1 MEWAG
6 GRAVVALPE
15 HVGALNAGQ
24 VREELLSVIN
34 RGTTTLIA
42 DMTKTIS
49 CDRAG
54 ADAVVR
60 AYQRAVS
67 SGTELRLVVTARV
80 VSQAL
85 SLSGLDRLVSVYSS
99 LEAAMAAGNGAAPV
113 LAGELQDGVAVAAGD
128 GTIAAASTRVGNMFG
143 YGPAELPGRPVESLI
158 PGGLQAAHRV
168 HRAGYAGAPGCQ
180 APGNPPVDAGAQ
192 LAGLRKDGTTFPV
205 RISLTPVT
213 IAAGEFTLAVIRDI
227 TPAPGA
233 EDRAGPAGGAVAAE
247 PEYLGLLDTIVRG
260 IFSAR
265 LSLQTAMDQTMDAA
279 RERIGAVLGDLDN
292 IVREIRGIAFT
303 VSHRPV
309 VPRPRAP
316 LDDR

>member
-6 GRAVVALPE
+6 GQAVVAFPE
-15 HVGALNAGQ
+15 HIGALNAGQ

-49 CDRAG
+49 CDHAG

-60 AYQRAVS
+60 ACQRAVS
-67 SGTELRLVVTARV
+67 SGTELRLVITARV

-128 GTIAAASTRVGNMFG
+128 GTIAAASTRVENMFG
-143 YGPAELPGRPVESLI
+143 YGPTELPGRPVESLI

-192 LAGLRKDGTTFPV
+192 LAGLRKDGTRFPV
-205 RISLTPVT
+205 RVSLTPVT

-227 TPAPGA
+227 TPAPAA
-233 EDRAGPAGGAVAAE
+233 EDLAGPAGGAVAAE
-247 PEYLGLLDTIVRG
+247 QEYLGLLDTIVRG

-279 RERIGAVLGDLDN
+279 QERIGAVLGDLDD
-292 IVREIRGIAFT
+292 IVREVRGIAFT
-303 VSHRPV
+303 ASHRPV